1 MKIFKLIL
9 FTAFISLT
17 ISCSKDDNNPAL
29 ENNGNIVGVWKGTTV
44 DYSGATETSGQGQN
58 ISATFNGEGY
68 DVDYT
73 LTFTENPNK
82 VVSDGSYS
90 IELTTTANGQS
101 TTQNIENLEFLSSG
115 EWSMNGNTLNVTVDN
130 ETDEITIVQL
140 TDDTMVLKGQEVQ
153 TMSQGGFTVT
163 STTNIILT
171 FTKQ

>member
-1 MKIFKLIL
+1 
-9 FTAFISLT
+9 
-17 ISCSKDDNNPAL
+17 
-29 ENNGNIVGVWKGTTV
+29 
-44 DYSGATETSGQGQN
+44 
-58 ISATFNGEGY
+58 
-68 DVDYT
+68 
-73 LTFTENPNK
+73 
-82 VVSDGSYS
+82 
-90 IELTTTANGQS
+90 LTTTSNGQS

>member
-1 MKIFKLIL
+1 M
-9 FTAFISLT
+9 
-17 ISCSKDDNNPAL
+17 
-29 ENNGNIVGVWKGTTV
+29 
-44 DYSGATETSGQGQN
+44 ETSGQGQN